1 MRRWTARLVLFIFFA
16 LGAQSPIYAADE
28 PPVRDA
34 TETPTW
40 QRDFHLDQ
48 RHFVSRGRNHF
59 FVLEPHFQLVLEA
72 PGAKLVITVLDDTVE
87 VGSAMTRV
95 VEEREWED
103 GELTE
108 VSRNFY
114 AMDRDTHDIFYFGED
129 VTVYE
134 DGTPS
139 RGGDSWHADMAGAQ
153 AGLMMPGTPEL
164 GMKYYQEL
172 APDVAMDRATI
183 ASLSQRFET
192 PAGTFEKCLR
202 TREGSGLNPDE
213 TEFKTYAPGIG
224 LVQDENLLLTRY
236 GFSKR

>member
-1 MRRWTARLVLFIFFA
+1 MRRWTACLVLFAVLA
-16 LGAQSPIYAADE
+16 LGALSPIRAADE
-28 PPVRDA
+28 PATRDA
-34 TETPTW
+34 TETPSW

-48 RHFVSRGRNHF
+48 RHFISRGHNQF
-59 FVLEPHFQLVLEA
+59 FVLEPQFQLVLEA
-72 PGAKLVITVLDDTVE
+72 PGAKLVITVLDDTVK
-87 VGSAMTRV
+87 VGNVMTRV
-95 VEEREWED
+95 MEEREWED
-103 GELTE
+103 GVLTE

-134 DGTPS
+134 GGTPH
-139 RGGDSWHADMAGAQ
+139 RGEDSWRADNAEAR
-153 AGLMMPGTPEL
+153 AGLMMPGTPEV

-172 APDVAMDRATI
+172 APGVAMDRATI

-202 TREGSGLNPDE
+202 TGEGSGLDPDE
-213 TEFKTYAPGIG
+213 NEFKTYAPGIG

-236 GFSKR
+236 GFSKK